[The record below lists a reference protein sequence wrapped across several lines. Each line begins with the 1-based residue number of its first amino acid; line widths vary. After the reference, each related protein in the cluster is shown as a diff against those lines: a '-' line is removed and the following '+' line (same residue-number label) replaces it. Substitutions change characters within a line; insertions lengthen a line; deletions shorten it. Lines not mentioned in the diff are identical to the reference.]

1 MFAVTFAKRDMDFE
15 ESSELY
21 KMLGEL
27 QTLHKGN
34 KQKTQEI
41 LMAQCEELDLIG
53 TIGIKPSLNRRNSLF
68 MEEAYRNGVKIWML
82 SNLPESNNIVQINA
96 AEFMSSCT

>member
-1 MFAVTFAKRDMDFE
+1 MFAVTFAKRDLDFE

-34 KQKTQEI
+34 KQKT
-41 LMAQCEELDLIG
+41 
-53 TIGIKPSLNRRNSLF
+53 
-68 MEEAYRNGVKIWML
+68 
-82 SNLPESNNIVQINA
+82 
-96 AEFMSSCT
+96 